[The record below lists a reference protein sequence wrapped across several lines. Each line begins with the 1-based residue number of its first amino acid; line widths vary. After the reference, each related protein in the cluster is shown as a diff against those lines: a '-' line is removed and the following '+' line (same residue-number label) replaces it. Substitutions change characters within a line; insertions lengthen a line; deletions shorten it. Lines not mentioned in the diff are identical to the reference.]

1 MKRTNALISVI
12 LFVSVFI
19 ISSCQNNREKKGSVQ
34 VGTKEPKQVVNLHIE
49 RFEKDLFSINPD
61 SVKEAVPML
70 KNKYGE
76 FFEIFNFVL
85 KLGAPKDPRYTE
97 LLKKFITDYFENL
110 SYNKVIE
117 VYPNLDKLTSDLNM
131 AFTNYKEYFPGKRVP
146 RVFTWISGWNQSIVT
161 SDTIL
166 GIGLDLF
173 LGKEC
178 EYYSNLGLAKY
189 IRYTLQKEYIVPE
202 CIKTWGNT
210 EFEFKGAENNVLNNM
225 LYKAKIWYFAKK
237 ILPQTPDTLLF
248 GFTPGQLKWCNN
260 NKEQMWTY
268 LVEHKMLFSTDL
280 MTIKKLI
287 DPAPFTLY
295 FTKESPGTAAV
306 WLGYKIIE
314 AYMKNNTNVSLPE
327 LMQEKDYQMLLRKSN
342 FKP

>member
-1 MKRTNALISVI
+1 MKRTNLLVLIT
-12 LFVSVFI
+12 LFASVFI
-19 ISSCQNNREKKGSVQ
+19 INSCQSNREKTASVQ
-34 VGTKEPKQVVNLHIE
+34 AGNIEYKTHVKIE

-61 SVKEAVPML
+61 SVKEAIPML
-70 KNKYGE
+70 QAKYGE
-76 FFEIFNFVL
+76 FFEIFNYVL
-85 KLGAPKDPRYTE
+85 KLGTPKDPRYAET
-97 LLKKFITDYFENL
+97 LKKFITDYFENL
-110 SYNKVIE
+110 AYNKVMEI
-117 VYPNLDKLTSDLNM
+117 YPRLDDLTEDLNK
-131 AFTNYKEYFPGKRVP
+131 AFTVYKEYFPEKRIP
-146 RVFTWISGWNQSIVT
+146 RVYTWVSGWNQSVVT

-173 LGKEC
+173 LGKDC

-189 IRYTLQKEYIVPE
+189 IRHTLQKEYIVPE
-202 CIKTWGNT
+202 CIKTLGNT
-210 EFEFKGAENNVLNNM
+210 EFEFKGSENNVLANL

-237 ILPQTPDTLLF
+237 ILPGTPDTLLF
-248 GFTPGQLKWCNN
+248 GFTPDQLKWCNK

-268 LVEHKMLFSTDL
+268 LIEHKMLYSTDL

-295 FTKESPGTAAV
+295 FTKESPGCATV

-314 AYMKNNTNVSLPE
+314 AYMKNNPNITLPQ
-327 LMQEKDYQMLLRKSN
+327 LMQEKDYQAILRKSN